1 MSLRLKLNLLIALV
15 ILTFTST
22 MLTLELMGTR
32 RAVSEEIEAANRVA
46 TQLLSR
52 VTLVY
57 ANTGS
62 PALVDFLHR
71 LGRVRATEIR
81 LVDGDGVQLYAS
93 PPTPYKAGRDAPDWY
108 SEAILP
114 RNPRQEITLADGA
127 KLVVEAD
134 ASRAILDGWDE
145 AVRLLIAGT
154 IALVLGNALVFWLVG
169 RATRPFNRI
178 VRGLEQ
184 MRAGDYHTRL
194 EELPGREAGSMAQA
208 FNRMAQSIEDNM
220 TARQEALEA
229 RSHLEENRELTQFIQ
244 SRIEEERRDIAR
256 ELHDEMGQAVTAIK
270 SMGLSIAR
278 RDVQSDPR
286 SAEAAQLI
294 VDTAD
299 HLYDVMHSIIPRLR
313 PLALDNLGLEDA
325 LDDLVAEWRRHHPH
339 MQFEL
344 QMSDLPEAPGDS
356 FKLAAYRIVQEAVT
370 NALKH
375 ASAGKIMISLRG
387 TEQFLH
393 LTVEDDGSGLAEGW
407 AHKRGHHGVRGM
419 RERAQALGGE
429 LDMTARDGGGTQVV
443 ARLPLE

>member
-15 ILTFTST
+15 ILTFTSA
-22 MLTLELMGTR
+22 MLAMELMGTR
-32 RAVSEEIEAANRVA
+32 RAVGEEIEAANRVA

-52 VTLVY
+52 VALVY

-71 LGRVRATEIR
+71 LGRVRATDIR
-81 LVDGDGVQLYAS
+81 LVDGNGTQLYAS
-93 PPTPYKAGRDAPDWY
+93 PPSPYKAGREAPTWY
-108 SEAILP
+108 ARAILP
-114 RNPRQEITLADGA
+114 NRPRQDITLTDGA
-127 KLVVEAD
+127 RLVVEAD
-134 ASRAILDGWDE
+134 ASRAILDGWDD
-145 AVRLLIAGT
+145 AMQLLIAGT
-154 IALVLGNALVFWLVG
+154 VALILGNALVFWLVG

-194 EELPGREAGSMAQA
+194 EPLPGREAGSMAQA

-220 TARQEALEA
+220 NARQEALEA
-229 RSHLEENRELTQFIQ
+229 RSNLEDNRELTQFIQ

-278 RDVQSDPR
+278 RDAQCDPR

-299 HLYDVMHSIIPRLR
+299 RLYDVMHSIIPRLR

-325 LDDLVAEWRRHHPH
+325 LEDLVAEWRRHHPH
-339 MQFEL
+339 IQFEL
-344 QMSDLPEAPGDS
+344 AMSDLPDSPGDS
-356 FKLAAYRIVQEAVT
+356 FRLAAYRIVQEAVT

-375 ASAGKIMISLRG
+375 SGAGKIMISLRG
-387 TEQFLH
+387 SEHWLD
-393 LTVEDDGSGLAEGW
+393 LAVEDDGAGLADGW
-407 AHKRGHHGVRGM
+407 AQKRGHHGVRGM

-429 LDMTARDGGGTQVV
+429 LGLLPRDGGGTQVV

>member
-32 RAVSEEIEAANRVA
+32 RAVGEEIEAANRVA

-52 VTLVY
+52 VALVY
-57 ANTGS
+57 ANMGS

-71 LGRVRATEIR
+71 LGRVRATEIH
-81 LVDGDGVQLYAS
+81 LLDSGGNLLYTS
-93 PPTPYKAGRDAPDWY
+93 PPSPYKAGRDAPDWY
-108 SEAILP
+108 SNAILP
-114 RNPRQEITLADGA
+114 KRPLQEITLGDGA
-127 KLVVEAD
+127 RLVIAAD

-145 AVRLLIAGT
+145 ALQLLIVGS
-154 IALVLGNALVFWLVG
+154 IALLLGNGIVFWLVG
-169 RATRPFNRI
+169 REVRPFSTI

-194 EELPGREAGSMAQA
+194 PPLPGKEAGSMAQA

-220 TARQEALEA
+220 NARQEALEA
-229 RSHLEENRELTQFIQ
+229 RSNLEENRELTQFIQ

-270 SMGLSIAR
+270 SMGLAIAR
-278 RDVQSDPR
+278 RDAQTDPR
-286 SAEAAQLI
+286 SAEAANLI
-294 VDTAD
+294 VDTAN
-299 HLYDVMHSIIPRLR
+299 HLYDVMHSIIPKLR

-325 LDDLVAEWRRHHPH
+325 LEDLVSEWRRHHPD
-339 MQFEL
+339 MEFAL
-344 QMSDLPEAPGDS
+344 TLRDLPESPGDS

-375 ASAGKIMISLRG
+375 AHARKIMISLAG
-387 TEQFLH
+387 TERGLQVQ
-393 LTVEDDGSGLAEGW
+393 VEDDGAGLAEGW
-407 AHKRGHHGVRGM
+407 AQKRGHHGVRGM
-419 RERAQALGGE
+419 RERAQALGGDLALQPRE
-429 LDMTARDGGGTQVV
+429 GGGTRVS
-443 ARLPLE
+443 ARLPMD

>member
-22 MLTLELMGTR
+22 MLTMELMGTR

-52 VTLVY
+52 IAIVY

-62 PALVDFLHR
+62 PALVDFLYR
-71 LGRVRATEIR
+71 LGRVRATEIH
-81 LVDGDGVQLYAS
+81 LVNSTGVLLYTS
-93 PPTPYKAGRDAPDWY
+93 PPSPYKAGRDAPGWY
-108 SEAILP
+108 SDTILP
-114 RNPRQEITLADGA
+114 QRPVQEITLNDGA
-127 KLVVEAD
+127 RLVIAAD

-145 AVRLLIAGT
+145 AVQLLIAGS
-154 IALVLGNALVFWLVG
+154 IALIIGNGVVFWLVG
-169 RATRPFNRI
+169 REIRPFSTI

-184 MRAGDYHTRL
+184 MRDGNYHTRL
-194 EELPGREAGSMAQA
+194 PSLPGKEAGSMAQA

-220 TARQEALEA
+220 NARQEALEA
-229 RSHLEENRELTQFIQ
+229 RSNLEENRELTQFIQ

-278 RDVQSDPR
+278 RDAQCDPR

-294 VDTAD
+294 VDTAN

-325 LDDLVAEWRRHHPH
+325 LEDLVSEWRRHHPD
-339 MQFEL
+339 MAFEL
-344 QMSDLPEAPGDS
+344 TLQDLPDSPGDS

-375 ASAGKIMISLRG
+375 AHARKIMISLTG
-387 TEQFLH
+387 SEQSLE
-393 LTVEDDGSGLAEGW
+393 LSVEDDGSGLDQGW
-407 AHKRGHHGVRGM
+407 AQKRGHHGVRGM
-419 RERAQALGGE
+419 RERAQALGGD
-429 LDMTARDGGGTQVV
+429 LDLQARDGGGTRVF
-443 ARLPLE
+443 ARLPMV

>member
-1 MSLRLKLNLLIALV
+1 MSLRLKLNVLLALV

-22 MLTLELMGTR
+22 LLTLELMGTQ
-32 RAVSEEIEAANRVA
+32 RAVGEEIEAANRVA
-46 TQLLSR
+46 TQLLTR
-52 VTLVY
+52 VTLIY
-57 ANTGS
+57 ADTGA
-62 PALVDFLHR
+62 PALIDFLIR

-81 LVDGDGVQLYAS
+81 LIDGGGELLYNS
-93 PPTPYKAGRDAPDWY
+93 PPSPYKAGREAPEWY
-108 SEAILP
+108 SHLILP
-114 RNPRQEITLADGA
+114 RRPRQEITLADRA
-127 KLVVEAD
+127 VLVVEAD

-145 AVRLLIAGT
+145 ALQLLVTGSIAM
-154 IALVLGNALVFWLVG
+154 VLGNALVFWLVG
-169 RATRPFNRI
+169 RATRPFNTI
-178 VRGLEQ
+178 VRGLEH

-194 EELPGREAGSMAQA
+194 SPLAGREAGSMAEA

-220 TARQEALEA
+220 NARREALEA
-229 RSHLEENRELTQFIQ
+229 RSSLEQNRELTQFIQ

-270 SMGLSIAR
+270 SMGLSIVR
-278 RDVQSDPR
+278 RDTDTNPP

-294 VDTAD
+294 VDTAN

-325 LDDLVAEWRRHHPH
+325 LDDLVAEWRRHHPQT
-339 MQFEL
+339 QFSL
-344 QMSDLPEAPGDS
+344 ALSALPESPGDS

-375 ASAGKIMISLRG
+375 AGAGKIAISLAGSERW
-387 TEQFLH
+387 LD
-393 LTVEDDGSGLAEGW
+393 LAVEDDGSGLADGW
-407 AHKRGHHGVRGM
+407 AQKRGHHGVRGM

-429 LDMTARDGGGTQVV
+429 LELTAADNGGTRVH

>member
-15 ILTFTST
+15 ILTFTCT

-32 RAVSEEIEAANRVA
+32 RAVGEEIEAANRVA

-57 ANTGS
+57 ANSGS

-71 LGRVRATEIR
+71 LGRVRATDIR
-81 LVDGDGVQLYAS
+81 LVDGSGTELYAS
-93 PPTPYKAGRDAPDWY
+93 PPSPYKAGREAPAWY
-108 SEAILP
+108 SDTILP
-114 RNPRQEITLADGA
+114 QRPLQEITLNDGA
-127 KLVVEAD
+127 RLVIAAD

-145 AVRLLIAGT
+145 AVQLMIAGAV
-154 IALVLGNALVFWLVG
+154 ALLLGNALVFWLVG
-169 RATRPFNRI
+169 RATRPFYRI

-184 MRAGDYHTRL
+184 MRSGDYHTRL
-194 EELPGREAGSMAQA
+194 EDLPGREAGSMAQA

-220 TARQEALEA
+220 NARQEALEA
-229 RSHLEENRELTQFIQ
+229 RSNLEENRELTQFIQ

-270 SMGLSIAR
+270 SMGLSITR
-278 RDVQSDPR
+278 RDAEHNPR

-294 VDTAD
+294 VETAD
-299 HLYDVMHSIIPRLR
+299 HLYDVMHSIIPKLR

-344 QMSDLPEAPGDS
+344 QMSDLPESPGDS

-375 ASAGKIMISLRG
+375 AGAGKIMISLHG
-387 TEQFLH
+387 SEQFLH
-393 LTVEDDGSGLAEGW
+393 LAVEDDGAGLAEGW
-407 AHKRGHHGVRGM
+407 AQKRGHHGVRGM

-429 LDMTARDGGGTQVV
+429 LELLPREGGGTRVA